1 MKKTFY
7 LPIVYL
13 FASAIACS
21 KDDSTPVTTP
31 PVVVVTPI
39 VGKTYYVDASK
50 SASGDGLSEANAFK
64 TLGEAANVT
73 AAGDIV
79 LVKDG
84 TYAAFQE
91 TTSGKPNGWI
101 TWRNFPNHKPMISFD
116 GWQGIYI
123 KGSYVEIDG
132 LTVRGNNANVSLAG
146 ALKQGKGCEN
156 PAGAYEPIYNGNGI
170 YVDSR
175 TTASN
180 NPTGEKYHHIT
191 IKNCTV
197 YECGG
202 PGIGTI
208 QADYITIENCRI
220 YNNSWY
226 SIFGTSGI
234 SLYQH
239 INSDASQ
246 DIKNIIR
253 NNIVYGN
260 RMLVPWVFGDCK
272 FTDGNGIILDD
283 FKNTQNGST
292 FGKYFGKTLI
302 ENNLVYDNGGRGI
315 HCYLIDNVTIVN
327 NTCYQNCTTPEIDEG
342 EITVIGKSGN
352 NAENCSVYNNILFAR
367 TGEKVN
373 TVSNATNYVHRN
385 NLYFNSE
392 IGAQLSSIG
401 KSGDPLFVNPA
412 TGDFK
417 LKTGSPAIDFGQS
430 MLYYPKKDLLGNTRP
445 KGKEVDCGAYEIE

>member
-1 MKKTFY
+1 VKKIIY
-7 LPIVYL
+7 LLIAGI
-13 FASAIACS
+13 FSIACS
-21 KDDSTPVTTP
+21 KESTPVVTPTTP
-31 PVVVVTPI
+31 VVTTPI

-50 SASGDGLSEANAFK
+50 SASGNGLSEATAFK
-64 TLGEAANVT
+64 TLSEAANVT
-73 AAGDIV
+73 AAGDLV

-91 TTSGKPNGWI
+91 TTSGKDNGWI

-123 KGSYVEIDG
+123 KGSYIEIDG
-132 LTVRGNNANVSLAG
+132 FTVRGNNTNVTLAG

-156 PAGAYEPIYNGNGI
+156 AAGAYEPIYNGNGI

-175 TTASN
+175 QTASN
-180 NPTGEKYHHIT
+180 NPNGEKYHHVS

-208 QADYITIENCRI
+208 QADYITIENCKI

-234 SLYQH
+234 SLYQNY
-239 INSDASQ
+239 NSDGST
-246 DIKNIIR
+246 DTKNIIR

-260 RMLVPWVFGDCK
+260 KMLVPWSSGGCR

-292 FGKYFGKTLI
+292 LGKYLGKTLI
-302 ENNLVYDNGGRGI
+302 ENNVVYNNGGRGI
-315 HCYLIDNVTIVN
+315 HAYLADNVTVVN
-327 NTCYQNCTTPEIDEG
+327 NTCYQNCSTPEIDEG
-342 EITVIGKSGN
+342 EITIYGNSGN
-352 NAENCSVYNNILFAR
+352 PSENCSVYNNILFAR

-373 TVSNATNYVHRN
+373 TVANVSNYVHKN

-392 IGAQLSSIG
+392 IGSQLGTIG
-401 KSGDPLFVNPA
+401 KLGNPQFINHA

-417 LKTGSPAIDFGQS
+417 LKTGSPAIDSGQS
-430 MLYYPKKDLLGNTRP
+430 SLYIPKKDILGNTRP
-445 KGKEVDCGAYEIE
+445 KGKEADCGAYEIE

>member
-1 MKKTFY
+1 MKKIFFFLLGT
-7 LPIVYL
+7 L
-13 FASAIACS
+13 FLMAC
-21 KDDSTPVTTP
+21 KKEAAPVVTTT
-31 PVVVVTPI
+31 PVVVTTPI

-73 AAGDIV
+73 AAGDVV

-84 TYAAFQE
+84 TYSAFQE
-91 TTSGKPNGWI
+91 TTSGKANGWI

-132 LTVRGNNANVSLAG
+132 LTVRGNNANVTLAG

-156 PAGAYEPIYNGNGI
+156 ATGAYEPIYNGNGI

-175 TTASN
+175 QNASN
-180 NPTGEKYHHIT
+180 NPTGEKYHHVT

-197 YECGG
+197 YDCGG

-208 QADYITIENCRI
+208 QADYIIIENCRI

-246 DIKNIIR
+246 EIKNIIR

-260 RMLVPWVFGDCK
+260 RMFVPWSSGGCK
-272 FTDGNGIILDD
+272 FTDGNGIIIDD
-283 FKNTQNGST
+283 FKNTQNSST

-302 ENNLVYDNGGRGI
+302 ENNVVYNNGGRGI
-315 HCYLIDNVTIVN
+315 HCFLSDNITIVN
-327 NTCYQNCTTPEIDEG
+327 NTCYQNSATLEIDEG
-342 EITVIGKSGN
+342 EITVYGN
-352 NAENCSVYNNILFAR
+352 TANPSDNCSVYNNILFAR

-373 TVSNATNYVHRN
+373 TVSNVTNYVHRN

-392 IGAQLSSIG
+392 IGSQLSTIG

-417 LKTGSPAIDFGQS
+417 LKAGSPAIDFGQS
-430 MLYYPKKDLLGNTRP
+430 TLYFPKKDILGNARP

>member
-1 MKKTFY
+1 MKNILLLT
-7 LPIVYL
+7 LL
-13 FASAIACS
+13 IAFTSC
-21 KDDSTPVTTP
+21 KKEEATPATPTTP
-31 PVVVVTPI
+31 VVVTPI

-50 SASGDGLSEANAFK
+50 AASGDGLSEANAFK
-64 TLGEAANVT
+64 TLSEAANAT
-73 AAGDIV
+73 AAGDLV

-91 TTSGKPNGWI
+91 TTSGKSNGWI

-132 LTVRGNNANVSLAG
+132 FTVRGNNANVTLAG

-156 PAGAYEPIYNGNGI
+156 PAGNYEPIYNGNGI

-175 TTASN
+175 QSASN
-180 NPTGEKYHHIT
+180 NPTGEKYHHVT

-208 QADYITIENCRI
+208 QADYIVIEGCKI
-220 YNNSWY
+220 YNNAWY
-226 SIFGTSGI
+226 SLFGTSGI

-239 INSDASQ
+239 YNSDASTGT
-246 DIKNIIR
+246 KNIIR
-253 NNIVYGN
+253 NNIIYGN
-260 RMLVPWVFGDCK
+260 RMFVPWVFGNCK
-272 FTDGNGIILDD
+272 FTDGNGIIIDD

-292 FGKYFGKTLI
+292 LGKYFGKTLI
-302 ENNLVYDNGGRGI
+302 ENNVVYNNGGRGI
-315 HCYLIDNVTIVN
+315 HCYLSDNITIVH
-327 NTCYQNCTTPEIDEG
+327 NTCYQNSASPEIDEG
-342 EITVIGKSGN
+342 EITFYGAGV
-352 NAENCSVYNNILFAR
+352 ENCAVYNNIMVAR

-373 TVSNATNYVHRN
+373 TVNVSAVNYKHQN

-392 IGAQLSSIG
+392 TGSQLGTIG

-412 TGDFK
+412 TGDFR
-417 LKTGSPAIDFGQS
+417 LKSGSPAIDYGQS
-430 MLYYPKKDLLGNTRP
+430 TLYIPQKDILGNART
-445 KGKEVDCGAYEIE
+445 KGKAADCGAYEME

>member
-1 MKKTFY
+1 MKKLILLF
-7 LPIVYL
+7 IVGAL
-13 FASAIACS
+13 AITCKEKTA
-21 KDDSTPVTTP
+21 PVTPTTKP
-31 PVVVVTPI
+31 PVVVITTPI

-50 SASGDGLSEANAFK
+50 ANSGDGLTEANAFK
-64 TLGEAANVT
+64 TLTEAANAT
-73 AAGDIV
+73 AAGDVV

-91 TTSGKPNGWI
+91 TTSGQANGWI
-101 TWRNFPNHKPMISFD
+101 TWRAFPNHKPMISFD
-116 GWQGIYI
+116 GWQGIYV

-132 LTVRGNNANVSLAG
+132 LTVRGNNSKVTLAG

-156 PAGAYEPIYNGNGI
+156 TAGAYEAIYNGNGI

-175 TTASN
+175 PSDSN
-180 NPTGEKYHHIT
+180 PKNEKYHHVT

-208 QADYITIENCRI
+208 QADYITIENCKI

-226 SIFGTSGI
+226 SLFGTSGI

-239 INSDASQ
+239 YNSDASS

-260 RMLVPWVFGDCK
+260 KMLVPWVFGNCK

-292 FGKYFGKTLI
+292 LGKYYGKTLI
-302 ENNLVYDNGGRGI
+302 ENNVVYNNGGRGI
-315 HCYLIDNVTIVN
+315 HAYLSENITIVN
-327 NTCYQNCTTPEIDEG
+327 NTCYQNCASAEIEDG
-342 EITVIGKSGN
+342 EITIIGKSGSN
-352 NAENCSVYNNILFAR
+352 SENCSVYNNILYAR
-367 TGEKVN
+367 TGKKVN
-373 TVSNATNYVHRN
+373 TVSNVTGYVQKN
-385 NLYFNSE
+385 NIYFNSE
-392 IGAQLSSIG
+392 NGYLLTTLG
-401 KSGDPLFVNPA
+401 KPADPMFNNVASGDFM
-412 TGDFK
+412 
-417 LKTGSPAIDFGQS
+417 LKSTSGAIDYGQS
-430 MLYYPKKDLLGNTRP
+430 IIYFPNKDILGNTRP
-445 KGKEVDCGAYEIE
+445 KGKDADCGAYEIQ

>member
-1 MKKTFY
+1 MKK
-7 LPIVYL
+7 IVFL
-13 FASAIACS
+13 LIGGIFSFACS
-21 KDDSTPVTTP
+21 KESTPIVTPTKP
-31 PVVVVTPI
+31 PVVVNPPI

-50 SASGDGLSEANAFK
+50 ASSGDGLSEATAFQ
-64 TLGEAANVT
+64 TLGDAANVT
-73 AAGDIV
+73 AAGDVV

-91 TTSGKPNGWI
+91 TTSGKENGWI
-101 TWRNFPNHKPMISFD
+101 TWRNFPNHKPVILFD

-132 LTVRGNNANVSLAG
+132 LTVRGNNAKVTLTG

-156 PAGAYEPIYNGNGI
+156 TAGAYEPIYNGNGI

-180 NPTGEKYHHIT
+180 NPTGEKYHHVT

-208 QADYITIENCRI
+208 QADYITIENCKI

-226 SIFGTSGI
+226 SLFGTSGI
-234 SLYQH
+234 SLYQN
-239 INSDASQ
+239 INSDASTET
-246 DIKNIIR
+246 KNIIR
-253 NNIVYGN
+253 NNIIYGN
-260 RMLVPWVFGDCK
+260 RMFVPWVFGGCK

-302 ENNLVYDNGGRGI
+302 ENNVVYNNGGRGI
-315 HCYLIDNVTIVN
+315 HCYLSDNITIVH
-327 NTCYQNCTTPEIDEG
+327 NTCYQNSASPEIDEG
-342 EITVIGKSGN
+342 EITFYGAGV
-352 NAENCSVYNNILFAR
+352 ENCAVYNNIMVAR

-373 TVSNATNYVHRN
+373 TVNVSASNYKHQN

-392 IGAQLSSIG
+392 AGSQLSTIG
-401 KSGDPLFVNPA
+401 KLGDPLFVNPA

-417 LKTGSPAIDFGQS
+417 LKSGSPAIDYGQS
-430 MLYYPKKDLLGNTRP
+430 TLYIPQKDILGNART
-445 KGKEVDCGAYEIE
+445 KGKAPDCGAYEME

>member
-1 MKKTFY
+1 MKNIFLIT
-7 LPIVYL
+7 L
-13 FASAIACS
+13 FVAFTSCKKEEA
-21 KDDSTPVTTP
+21 TPATPTTP
-31 PVVVVTPI
+31 TTPVVVTPI
-39 VGKTYYVDASK
+39 IGKTYYVDASK
-50 SASGDGLSEANAFK
+50 AASGDGLTEANAFK
-64 TLGEAANVT
+64 TLSEAANAT
-73 AAGDIV
+73 AAGDLV

-84 TYAAFQE
+84 TYSAFQE
-91 TTSGKPNGWI
+91 TTSGKANGWI

-132 LTVRGNNANVSLAG
+132 FTVRGNNANVTLAG

-156 PAGAYEPIYNGNGI
+156 PAGTYEPIYNGNGI

-180 NPTGEKYHHIT
+180 NPTGEKYHHVT

-208 QADYITIENCRI
+208 QADYITIEGCKI

-239 INSDASQ
+239 YNSDAST

-253 NNIVYGN
+253 NNIIYGN
-260 RMLVPWVFGDCK
+260 RMFIPWASGGCK

-302 ENNLVYDNGGRGI
+302 ENNVVYNNGGRGI
-315 HCYLIDNVTIVN
+315 HCYLSDNITIVH
-327 NTCYQNCTTPEIDEG
+327 NTCYQNSASPEIDEG
-342 EITVIGKSGN
+342 EVTFYGAGV
-352 NAENCSVYNNILFAR
+352 ENCTVYNNIMVAR

-373 TVSNATNYVHRN
+373 TVNVSAINYKHQN

-392 IGAQLSSIG
+392 TGSQLGTIG

-412 TGDFK
+412 TGDFR
-417 LKTGSPAIDFGQS
+417 LKSGSPAIDYGQS
-430 MLYYPKKDLLGNTRP
+430 TLYIPQKDILGNART
-445 KGKEVDCGAYEIE
+445 KGKAADCGAYEIE

>member
-1 MKKTFY
+1 MENTV
-7 LPIVYL
+7 LLILL
-13 FASAIACS
+13 FAFCS
-21 KDDSTPVTTP
+21 CKKEETKPVVTTP
-31 PVVVVTPI
+31 VVVTPVTPI

-50 SASGDGLSEANAFK
+50 ATSGDGLSEANAFK

-73 AAGDIV
+73 AAGDVV

-91 TTSGKPNGWI
+91 TTSGKSNGWI
-101 TWRNFPNHKPMISFD
+101 TWRNFPNHKPLISFN

-132 LTVRGNNANVSLAG
+132 LTVRGNNANVTLAG
-146 ALKQGKGCEN
+146 ALKQGKGCQN
-156 PAGAYEPIYNGNGI
+156 TSGDYEAIYNGNGI

-175 TTASN
+175 SSASN

-197 YECGG
+197 YDCGG

-208 QADYITIENCRI
+208 QADYIIVENCKV

-226 SIFGTSGI
+226 SLFGTSGI

-239 INSDASQ
+239 VNSDANQ
-246 DIKNIIR
+246 EVKNIIR
-253 NNIVYGN
+253 NNIIYDN
-260 RMLVPWVFGDCK
+260 KMLVPWVFGNCK
-272 FTDGNGIILDD
+272 FTDGNGIIIDD

-292 FGKYFGKTLI
+292 FGKYLGKTLI
-302 ENNLVYDNGGRGI
+302 ENNVVYNNGGRGI
-315 HCYLIDNVTIVN
+315 HCFLSDNITIVH
-327 NTCYQNCTTPEIDEG
+327 NTCYQNGATTEIDEG
-342 EITVIGKSGN
+342 EITFYGN
-352 NAENCSVYNNILFAR
+352 FVENCSIYNNILVAR

-373 TVSNATNYVHRN
+373 TVGNNAARYLHQN

-392 IGAQLSSIG
+392 VGSQLSTIG

-412 TGDFK
+412 TGDFR
-417 LKTGSPAIDFGQS
+417 LKSGSPAIDYGQS
-430 MLYYPKKDLLGNTRP
+430 TLYLPQKDILGNART
-445 KGKEVDCGAYEIE
+445 KGKAADCGAFEME

>member
-1 MKKTFY
+1 MEKLPLLILLITFFSCKKEDVAVK
-7 LPIVYL
+7 P
-13 FASAIACS
+13 
-21 KDDSTPVTTP
+21 TTP
-31 PVVVVTPI
+31 TTPVVVTPI

-50 SASGDGLSEANAFK
+50 ATSGDGLTEATAFK
-64 TLGEAANVT
+64 NLSDAATLT
-73 AAGDIV
+73 AAGDVV

-91 TTSGKPNGWI
+91 TTSGKANGWI
-101 TWRNFPNHKPMISFD
+101 IWRNFPNHKPLISFN

-132 LTVRGNNANVSLAG
+132 LTVRGNNANVTLAG

-156 PAGAYEPIYNGNGI
+156 AAGDYEPIYNGNGI

-175 TTASN
+175 QSTSN
-180 NPTGEKYHHIT
+180 NPTGEKYHHVT

-208 QADYITIENCRI
+208 QSDYIIIESCKV

-226 SIFGTSGI
+226 SLFGTSGI

-239 INSDASQ
+239 YNSDAST
-246 DIKNIIR
+246 DTKNIIR
-253 NNIVYGN
+253 NNIIYGN
-260 RMLVPWVFGDCK
+260 KMLVPWVFGNCK
-272 FTDGNGIILDD
+272 FTDGNGIIIDD

-292 FGKYFGKTLI
+292 NGRYLGKTLI
-302 ENNLVYDNGGRGI
+302 ENNVVYNNGGRGI
-315 HCYLIDNVTIVN
+315 HCYFSDNITIVH
-327 NTCYQNCTTPEIDEG
+327 NTCYQNCATTEIDEG
-342 EITVIGKSGN
+342 EITFYGSLVS
-352 NAENCSVYNNILFAR
+352 NCSVYNNILVAR

-373 TVSNATNYVHRN
+373 TVGSNAASYLHQN

-392 IGAQLSSIG
+392 IGSQLSTIG

-412 TGDFK
+412 TGDFR
-417 LKTGSPAIDFGQS
+417 LKTGSPAIDYGQS
-430 MLYYPKKDLLGNTRP
+430 TLYIPQKDIHGNART
-445 KGKEVDCGAYEIE
+445 KGKSPDCGAYEVE

>member
-1 MKKTFY
+1 MKKIFFC
-7 LPIVYL
+7 LIGSIFSV
-13 FASAIACS
+13 AC
-21 KDDSTPVTTP
+21 KKEATPVITTP
-31 PVVVVTPI
+31 TTPVVVTTPI

-50 SASGDGLSEANAFK
+50 AASGDGLSEANAFK
-64 TLGEAANVT
+64 TLGEAANAT
-73 AAGDIV
+73 AAGDVV

-91 TTSGKPNGWI
+91 TTSGKSNSWI
-101 TWRNFPNHKPMISFD
+101 KWRNFPNHKPMISFD

-132 LTVRGNNANVSLAG
+132 LTVRGNNANVTLAG

-156 PAGAYEPIYNGNGI
+156 AAGAYEPIYNGNGI

-175 TTASN
+175 TTAAN
-180 NPTGEKYHHIT
+180 NPTGEKYHHVT

-197 YECGG
+197 YDCGG

-208 QADYITIENCRI
+208 QADYITIENCKI

-260 RMLVPWVFGDCK
+260 RMFVPWSSGGCK
-272 FTDGNGIILDD
+272 FTDGNGIIIDD

-292 FGKYFGKTLI
+292 FGKYLGKTLI
-302 ENNLVYDNGGRGI
+302 ENNVVYNNGGRGI
-315 HCYLIDNVTIVN
+315 HCFFSDNITIVH
-327 NTCYQNCTTPEIDEG
+327 NTCYQNGATAEIDEG
-342 EITVIGKSGN
+342 EITFYGSLV
-352 NAENCSVYNNILFAR
+352 ENCSVYNNILVAR

-373 TVSNATNYVHRN
+373 TVGSNAAKYLHQN

-392 IGAQLSSIG
+392 VGSQLSTIG

-412 TGDFK
+412 TGDFR
-417 LKTGSPAIDFGQS
+417 LKSGSPAIDYGQS
-430 MLYYPKKDLLGNTRP
+430 TLYVPQKDILGNARI
-445 KGKEVDCGAYEIE
+445 KGKSPDCGAYEIE